1 MSKNVT
7 NLRKAGNLNEAFRVA
22 QTALDARPD
31 DMWCKKDMAWVLYD
45 FAKQK
50 ATVDTKDQF
59 VRCLDKL
66 LEVDLPEDDDVFY
79 NGVGFLIRGMAA
91 TMIRAEK
98 QDSAFFDVLF
108 SRIKSLKI
116 KRKTPVY
123 SSLMTVMLRTKDWW
137 KGFKAF
143 CEWWGF
149 ENFMDEDYLGE
160 RNEERGKIKEEG
172 GKIDEERGARKEEG
186 AQKKIMPLAERVVMA
201 YCRCLLDGGSKDEVE
216 KFLPWLDEFSAQHK
230 NYIYLPFYGAK
241 LLWAAG
247 RKDEYFAKM
256 KIFARKKSGEFW
268 VWDLL
273 GDYYDDKAMR
283 LKFYAKG
290 LSCRSKAEMSVKLRE
305 KTGLLLME
313 LGYDAQAL
321 SELMFVAKIREKNKW
336 GVGRVLSGAI
346 DGLSKKGVKP
356 SGNNKDFFEK
366 LSADAEQIVLGGKAK
381 KPVSK
386 INNVK
391 REESFDFEGKIK
403 VSDGGF
409 GFVRYDGKTIFVP
422 ANLVKDK
429 EIADGSVVKGR
440 YVKSFDKKKNKDG
453 YKAVKIEN

>member
-1 MSKNVT
+1 MSKNIT
-7 NLRKAGNLNEAFRVA
+7 NLRRAGNLNEAYRVA
-22 QTALDARPD
+22 QAALDARPD
-31 DMWCKKDMAWVLYD
+31 DVWCKKDMAWVLYD

-50 ATVDTKDQF
+50 ATVDTKEQF

-79 NGVGFLIRGMAA
+79 NSVGFLVRGMAA
-91 TMIRAEK
+91 TMIRAENL
-98 QDSAFFDVLF
+98 DSAFFDALF
-108 SRIKSLKI
+108 ARIKSLKI
-116 KRKTPVY
+116 QKKTPVY

-137 KGFKAF
+137 KGFKNF
-143 CEWWGF
+143 CEWWRF
-149 ENFMDEDYLGE
+149 DSFMDEDLGT
-160 RNEERGKIKEEG
+160 RNEEG
-172 GKIDEERGARKEEG
+172 GKIDEERGTRNEDGAPRKV
-186 AQKKIMPLAERVVMA
+186 MPMAERVVMA
-201 YCRCLLDGGSKDEVE
+201 YCRCLLDGGGTEEIE
-216 KFLPWLDEFSAQHK
+216 KFLPWLDEFSRQHR

-273 GDYYDDKAMR
+273 GDYFDDKATR

-305 KTGLLLME
+305 KTGFLLLE
-313 LGYDAQAL
+313 LGYEAEAL
-321 SELMFVAKIREKNKW
+321 SELMFVAKIRERNKW
-336 GVGRVLSGAI
+336 GVNRVLGGAI
-346 DGLSKKGVKP
+346 ESLSQKGVKP

-366 LSADAEQIVLGGKAK
+366 MSADAEQVVFGGNVKKSVNNNNNKKNNNTKA
-381 KPVSK
+381 
-386 INNVK
+386 K
-391 REESFDFEGKIK
+391 REETFEFEGKIK

-409 GFVRYDGKTIFVP
+409 GFVRYDGKTVFVP
-422 ANLVKDK
+422 GNFVKDK
-429 EIADGSVVKGR
+429 EIADGSIVKGR

-453 YKAVKIEN
+453 YKAVEVK

>member
-7 NLRKAGNLNEAFRVA
+7 NLRKAGNLNEAYRVA
-22 QTALDARPD
+22 KAALDANPD
-31 DMWCKKDMAWVLYD
+31 DVWCKKDMAWVLYD

-50 ATVDTKDQF
+50 ATADTKEQF

-79 NGVGFLIRGMAA
+79 NGVGFLVRGMAA
-91 TMIRAEK
+91 TMIRADK

-108 SRIKSLKI
+108 ARIKSLKI
-116 KRKTPVY
+116 KKKTPVY

-137 KGFKAF
+137 KGFKDF

-149 ENFMDEDYLGE
+149 DGFMDEDFEG
-160 RNEERGKIKEEG
+160 GKIKEER
-172 GKIDEERGARKEEG
+172 GKSKED
-186 AQKKIMPLAERVVMA
+186 APRKIMPMAERVVMA
-201 YCRCLLDGGSKDEVE
+201 YCRCLLDGGGKDEME
-216 KFLPWLDEFSAQHK
+216 KFLVWLDEFSRQHK

-273 GDYYDDKAMR
+273 GDYFDDKAMR
-283 LKFYAKG
+283 LQFYAKG

-305 KTGLLLME
+305 KTAMLLIE
-313 LGYDAQAL
+313 LGYEAQAL

-336 GVGRVLSGAI
+336 GVGKVLGGAI
-346 DGLSKKGVKP
+346 ESLNRKGVKP
-356 SGNNKDFFEK
+356 SGNNKDFFETM
-366 LSADAEQIVLGGKAK
+366 SADAEQIIFGGNVK
-381 KPVSK
+381 KPVNK
-386 INNVK
+386 NNNNNAK
-391 REESFDFEGKIK
+391 REESFDFEGRIK

-409 GFVRYDGKTIFVP
+409 GFVRFEGKTIFVP
-422 ANLVKDK
+422 SNFVKDK

-453 YKAVKIEN
+453 YKAVAIEN

>member
-22 QTALDARPD
+22 QTALDANPD
-31 DMWCKKDMAWVLYD
+31 DVWCKKDMAWVLYD

-50 ATVDTKDQF
+50 ATVDTKEQF

-79 NGVGFLIRGMAA
+79 NSVGFLVRGMAA

-98 QDSAFFDVLF
+98 LDSAFFDVLF

-116 KRKTPVY
+116 MKKSPVY

-137 KGFKAF
+137 KGFKNF

-149 ENFMDEDYLGE
+149 DNFMDEDIEEGE
-160 RNEERGKIKEEG
+160 RKEDGGKIKEESGKIKEEG
-172 GKIDEERGARKEEG
+172 AP
-186 AQKKIMPLAERVVMA
+186 KKIMPMAERAVMA

-216 KFLPWLDEFSAQHK
+216 KFLPWLDEFSRQHK

-273 GDYYDDKAMR
+273 GDYFDDKAMR

-305 KTGLLLME
+305 KTAFVLME
-313 LGYDAQAL
+313 LGYEAQAL
-321 SELMFVAKIREKNKW
+321 SEMMFVAKIRERNKW
-336 GVGRVLSGAI
+336 GVGKVLGGAI
-346 DGLSKKGVKP
+346 ESLNRKGVKP

-366 LSADAEQIVLGGKAK
+366 MSADAEQIALGGNAK
-381 KPVSK
+381 KPVNK
-386 INNVK
+386 NNNNNVK

-403 VSDGGF
+403 ISDGGF
-409 GFVRYDGKTIFVP
+409 GFVRYEGKTIFVSG
-422 ANLVKDK
+422 NIIKDK

-453 YKAVKIEN
+453 YKAISIDS